1 MLHQK
6 VKLIKPLYERF
17 LKIMILSVLKKT
29 QRPVKFWF
37 IKNYLSPQFKDVI
50 PHMAREY
57 EFEYELVTYKWPTW
71 LHKQKEKQRI
81 IWAYK
86 ILFLDVIFPLSLR
99 KVIFVDADQI
109 VRADMGELY
118 DMNLKGR
125 PLAYTPFCDNNKDM
139 DGFRFWKQGFW
150 KDHLRGR
157 PYHISA
163 LYVVDLAKFRQ
174 TASGD
179 TLRVFYEQLSKDPNS
194 LSNLD
199 QDLPNYAQHTVPIF
213 SLPQEWL
220 WCESWCGNATKARA
234 KTIDLCN
241 NPMTKEPKLQGARRI
256 VPEWTGLDSE
266 ARQFT
271 ARILGDDVEPA
282 DATPPPSEAPK
293 PEDDQD
299 VKDEL

>member
-1 MLHQK
+1 
-6 VKLIKPLYERF
+6 
-17 LKIMILSVLKKT
+17 MILSVLKNT

-50 PHMAREY
+50 PHMAQEY
-57 EFEYELVTYKWPTW
+57 GFEYELITYKWPTW

-109 VRADMGELY
+109 VRTDMGELY
-118 DMNLKGR
+118 DMDLKGR
-125 PLAYTPFCDNNKDM
+125 PLAYTPFCDNNKEM
-139 DGFRFWKQGFW
+139 DGYRFWKQGFW

-174 TASGD
+174 TAAGD
-179 TLRVFYEQLSKDPNS
+179 NLRVVYETLSKDPNS

-199 QDLPNYAQHTVPIF
+199 QDLPNYAQHSVPIF

-241 NPMTKEPKLQGARRI
+241 NPMTKEPKLQGAKRI
-256 VPEWTGLDSE
+256 VPEWVDFDSE

-271 ARILGDDVEPA
+271 TRILGENA
-282 DATPPPSEAPK
+282 EIAESTSPPSDAPK
-293 PEDDQD
+293 PDDKDLSQD